1 MNFYSNT
8 KIINSFNATF
18 FAGEISKN
26 IRIPVMCDNVL
37 EGTERFNI
45 SLRLTSNNPQVR
57 IGRDRAVGIIMDSTG
72 NDVMKQ

>member
-8 KIINSFNATF
+8 TINSFNATF

-26 IRIPVMCDNVL
+26 ISVPVMCDNVL

-45 SLRLTSNNPQVR
+45 SLRSENW
-57 IGRDRAVGIIMDSTG
+57 
-72 NDVMKQ
+72 